1 MKKLF
6 SAVLALVLACSLLT
20 GCTVETQEEKVDSGS
35 NQYYLYYVNKDETK
49 VVKERYQ
56 PEQES
61 AEFMLQ
67 DFTGILNAQEGSGD
81 NLALLPS
88 GVQLVT
94 YRLNESLLELEFNSD
109 YSEMSRAREI
119 LVRAGVA
126 RTFLQIPGVTG
137 IKIFIESEEL
147 KDSKGQAVGV
157 IDGNTFVEMWGS
169 DKDAY
174 RYDTFTLYFTDKTGE
189 HLVAEQ
195 RNVYYKRI
203 LPRERVILE
212 QLAKGPMVKG
222 HYPTIPQETEILGV
236 EVSDDVCYVDFSSA
250 FSDSGIDIP
259 VNTMIYSVV
268 NSLLDTASADKVQIS
283 VEGDTEA
290 TLSDGTSLYIFLAK
304 TQIWSLKRIK
314 VSESQERSVF
324 DDAKTAMYAVS
335 DPDAFHVC
343 YRLGGDSSYTGE
355 SSSGKCGFLD
365 RGASPGNPMWR
376 SDTDHRK

>member
-56 PEQES
+56 LEQES

-109 YSEMSRAREI
+109 YSKMSRAREI

-157 IDGNTFVEMWGS
+157 IDGNPFVEMWGS
-169 DKDAY
+169 EKDAY

-290 TLSDGTSLYIFLAK
+290 TLSDGTSLY
-304 TQIWSLKRIK
+304 SLFSKNTDLVLK
-314 VSESQERSVF
+314 EDQSE
-324 DDAKTAMYAVS
+324 
-335 DPDAFHVC
+335 
-343 YRLGGDSSYTGE
+343 
-355 SSSGKCGFLD
+355 
-365 RGASPGNPMWR
+365 
-376 SDTDHRK
+376 

>member
-203 LPRERVILE
+203 LPRERVFLE

-290 TLSDGTSLYIFLAK
+290 TLSDGTSLY
-304 TQIWSLKRIK
+304 SLFSKNTDLVLK
-314 VSESQERSVF
+314 EDQSE
-324 DDAKTAMYAVS
+324 
-335 DPDAFHVC
+335 
-343 YRLGGDSSYTGE
+343 
-355 SSSGKCGFLD
+355 
-365 RGASPGNPMWR
+365 
-376 SDTDHRK
+376 

>member
-61 AEFMLQ
+61 AEFML
-67 DFTGILNAQEGSGD
+67 NAQEGSGD

-109 YSEMSRAREI
+109 YSKMSRAREI

-290 TLSDGTSLYIFLAK
+290 TLSDGTSLY
-304 TQIWSLKRIK
+304 SLFSKNTDLVLK
-314 VSESQERSVF
+314 EDQSE
-324 DDAKTAMYAVS
+324 
-335 DPDAFHVC
+335 
-343 YRLGGDSSYTGE
+343 
-355 SSSGKCGFLD
+355 
-365 RGASPGNPMWR
+365 
-376 SDTDHRK
+376 

>member
-56 PEQES
+56 LEQES

-109 YSEMSRAREI
+109 YSKMSRAREI

-174 RYDTFTLYFTDKTGE
+174 RYDTFTLYFTDKTGV

-290 TLSDGTSLYIFLAK
+290 TLSDGTSLY
-304 TQIWSLKRIK
+304 SLFSKNTDLVLK
-314 VSESQERSVF
+314 EDQSE
-324 DDAKTAMYAVS
+324 
-335 DPDAFHVC
+335 
-343 YRLGGDSSYTGE
+343 
-355 SSSGKCGFLD
+355 
-365 RGASPGNPMWR
+365 
-376 SDTDHRK
+376 

>member
-56 PEQES
+56 LEQES

-67 DFTGILNAQEGSGD
+67 DFTGILNAQKGSGD

-109 YSEMSRAREI
+109 YSKMSRAREI

-290 TLSDGTSLYIFLAK
+290 TLSDGTSLY
-304 TQIWSLKRIK
+304 SLFSKNTDLVLK
-314 VSESQERSVF
+314 EDQSE
-324 DDAKTAMYAVS
+324 
-335 DPDAFHVC
+335 
-343 YRLGGDSSYTGE
+343 
-355 SSSGKCGFLD
+355 
-365 RGASPGNPMWR
+365 
-376 SDTDHRK
+376 

>member
-94 YRLNESLLELEFNSD
+94 YRLNESLLELEFKSD

-119 LVRAGVA
+119 LVLAGVA

-290 TLSDGTSLYIFLAK
+290 TLSDGTSLY
-304 TQIWSLKRIK
+304 SLFSKNTDLVLK
-314 VSESQERSVF
+314 EDQSE
-324 DDAKTAMYAVS
+324 
-335 DPDAFHVC
+335 
-343 YRLGGDSSYTGE
+343 
-355 SSSGKCGFLD
+355 
-365 RGASPGNPMWR
+365 
-376 SDTDHRK
+376 

>member
-56 PEQES
+56 LEQES

-109 YSEMSRAREI
+109 YSKMSRAREI

-137 IKIFIESEEL
+137 IKIFIESDEL

-290 TLSDGTSLYIFLAK
+290 TLSDGTSLY
-304 TQIWSLKRIK
+304 SLFSKNTDLVLK
-314 VSESQERSVF
+314 EDQSE
-324 DDAKTAMYAVS
+324 
-335 DPDAFHVC
+335 
-343 YRLGGDSSYTGE
+343 
-355 SSSGKCGFLD
+355 
-365 RGASPGNPMWR
+365 
-376 SDTDHRK
+376 

>member
-56 PEQES
+56 LEQES

-189 HLVAEQ
+189 HLVVEQ

-290 TLSDGTSLYIFLAK
+290 TLSDGTSLY
-304 TQIWSLKRIK
+304 SLFSKNTDLVLK
-314 VSESQERSVF
+314 EDQSE
-324 DDAKTAMYAVS
+324 
-335 DPDAFHVC
+335 
-343 YRLGGDSSYTGE
+343 
-355 SSSGKCGFLD
+355 
-365 RGASPGNPMWR
+365 
-376 SDTDHRK
+376 

>member
-56 PEQES
+56 LEQES

-109 YSEMSRAREI
+109 YSKMSRAREI
-119 LVRAGVA
+119 LVRAGVV

-290 TLSDGTSLYIFLAK
+290 TLSDGTSLY
-304 TQIWSLKRIK
+304 SLFSKNTDLVLK
-314 VSESQERSVF
+314 EDQSE
-324 DDAKTAMYAVS
+324 
-335 DPDAFHVC
+335 
-343 YRLGGDSSYTGE
+343 
-355 SSSGKCGFLD
+355 
-365 RGASPGNPMWR
+365 
-376 SDTDHRK
+376 

>member
-1 MKKLF
+1 MKQGHVFLKKLPKQILQYAILLLGAF
-6 SAVLALVLACSLLT
+6 CALVPIVSCVTTAFKND
-20 GCTVETQEEKVDSGS
+20 EEYRTTSVMTLPESWLNFENFKVAWEKADMG
-35 NQYYLYYVNKDETK
+35 K
-49 VVKERYQ
+49 
-56 PEQES
+56 
-61 AEFMLQ
+61 AF
-67 DFTGILNAQEGSGD
+67 LNSF
-81 NLALLPS
+81 L
-88 GVQLVT
+88 
-94 YRLNESLLELEFNSD
+94 
-109 YSEMSRAREI
+109 I

-290 TLSDGTSLYIFLAK
+290 TLSDGTSLY
-304 TQIWSLKRIK
+304 SLFSKNTDLVLK
-314 VSESQERSVF
+314 EDQSE
-324 DDAKTAMYAVS
+324 
-335 DPDAFHVC
+335 
-343 YRLGGDSSYTGE
+343 
-355 SSSGKCGFLD
+355 
-365 RGASPGNPMWR
+365 
-376 SDTDHRK
+376 

>member
-109 YSEMSRAREI
+109 YSKMSRAREI

-137 IKIFIESEEL
+137 IKIFIESDEL

-290 TLSDGTSLYIFLAK
+290 TLSDGTSLY
-304 TQIWSLKRIK
+304 SLFSKNTDLVLK
-314 VSESQERSVF
+314 EDQSE
-324 DDAKTAMYAVS
+324 
-335 DPDAFHVC
+335 
-343 YRLGGDSSYTGE
+343 
-355 SSSGKCGFLD
+355 
-365 RGASPGNPMWR
+365 
-376 SDTDHRK
+376 

>member
-212 QLAKGPMVKG
+212 QLAKG

-290 TLSDGTSLYIFLAK
+290 TLSDGTSLY
-304 TQIWSLKRIK
+304 SLFSKNTDLVLK
-314 VSESQERSVF
+314 EDQSE
-324 DDAKTAMYAVS
+324 
-335 DPDAFHVC
+335 
-343 YRLGGDSSYTGE
+343 
-355 SSSGKCGFLD
+355 
-365 RGASPGNPMWR
+365 
-376 SDTDHRK
+376 

>member
-56 PEQES
+56 LEQES

-109 YSEMSRAREI
+109 YSKMSRAREI

-212 QLAKGPMVKG
+212 QLAKGPMLKG

-290 TLSDGTSLYIFLAK
+290 TLSDGTSLY
-304 TQIWSLKRIK
+304 SLFSKNTDLVLK
-314 VSESQERSVF
+314 EDQSE
-324 DDAKTAMYAVS
+324 
-335 DPDAFHVC
+335 
-343 YRLGGDSSYTGE
+343 
-355 SSSGKCGFLD
+355 
-365 RGASPGNPMWR
+365 
-376 SDTDHRK
+376 

>member
-56 PEQES
+56 LEQES

-109 YSEMSRAREI
+109 YSKMSRAREI

-195 RNVYYKRI
+195 QNVYYKRI

-290 TLSDGTSLYIFLAK
+290 TLSDGTSLY
-304 TQIWSLKRIK
+304 SLFSKNTDLVLK
-314 VSESQERSVF
+314 EDQSE
-324 DDAKTAMYAVS
+324 
-335 DPDAFHVC
+335 
-343 YRLGGDSSYTGE
+343 
-355 SSSGKCGFLD
+355 
-365 RGASPGNPMWR
+365 
-376 SDTDHRK
+376 

>member
-56 PEQES
+56 LEQES

-109 YSEMSRAREI
+109 YSKMSRAREI

-268 NSLLDTASADKVQIS
+268 NSLLDIASADKVQIS

-290 TLSDGTSLYIFLAK
+290 TLSDGTSLY
-304 TQIWSLKRIK
+304 SLFSKNTDLVLK
-314 VSESQERSVF
+314 EDQSE
-324 DDAKTAMYAVS
+324 
-335 DPDAFHVC
+335 
-343 YRLGGDSSYTGE
+343 
-355 SSSGKCGFLD
+355 
-365 RGASPGNPMWR
+365 
-376 SDTDHRK
+376 

>member
-119 LVRAGVA
+119 LVRSGVA

-189 HLVAEQ
+189 HLVVEQ

-290 TLSDGTSLYIFLAK
+290 TLSDGTSLY
-304 TQIWSLKRIK
+304 SLFSKNTDLVLK
-314 VSESQERSVF
+314 EDQSE
-324 DDAKTAMYAVS
+324 
-335 DPDAFHVC
+335 
-343 YRLGGDSSYTGE
+343 
-355 SSSGKCGFLD
+355 
-365 RGASPGNPMWR
+365 
-376 SDTDHRK
+376 

>member
-49 VVKERYQ
+49 VVKERYW

-61 AEFMLQ
+61 AEFMLK
-67 DFTGILNAQEGSGD
+67 DLTGILNAQEGNGE
-81 NLALLPS
+81 NLALLPT
-88 GVQLVT
+88 GVQLET
-94 YRLNESLLELEFNSD
+94 YRLNESLLELEFSSE
-109 YSEMSRAREI
+109 YSEISRTREI

-126 RTFLQIPGVTG
+126 RTFLQIPGITG
-137 IKIFIESEEL
+137 IKIFIGNEEL
-147 KDSKGQAVGV
+147 TDSKGQAVGV
-157 IDGNTFVEMWGS
+157 INGNTFVEMWGS

-236 EVSDDVCYVDFSSA
+236 EVSDEVCYVDFSSA
-250 FSDSGIDIP
+250 FSNSGIDIP

-283 VEGDTEA
+283 VEGDSEA
-290 TLSDGTSLYIFLAK
+290 VLSDGTSLYNLFGKNTDLI
-304 TQIWSLKRIK
+304 LK
-314 VSESQERSVF
+314 EE
-324 DDAKTAMYAVS
+324 
-335 DPDAFHVC
+335 
-343 YRLGGDSSYTGE
+343 
-355 SSSGKCGFLD
+355 
-365 RGASPGNPMWR
+365 
-376 SDTDHRK
+376 

>member
-1 MKKLF
+1 MKKF
-6 SAVLALVLACSLLT
+6 FRTVIAVIMACSLLS
-20 GCTVETQEEKVDSGS
+20 GCSIEVQNEKTSSVG
-35 NQYYLYYVNKDETK
+35 NQYYLYYLNKEETK
-49 VVKERYQ
+49 VEKVSYQ

-67 DFTGILNAQEGSGD
+67 DLTSILNKQEANGEKQP
-81 NLALLPS
+81 LLPP

-94 YRLNESLLELEFNSD
+94 YRLNEALLELEFNSE
-109 YSEMSRAREI
+109 YSSISRTREI

-137 IKIFIESEEL
+137 VKFFIGNQEL
-147 KDSKGQAVGV
+147 TDSKGQAVGV
-157 IDGNTFVEMWGS
+157 IDGKTFVEMWGS

-222 HYPTIPQETEILGV
+222 HYPTIPQDTDILGV
-236 EVSDDVCYVDFSSA
+236 EVSDNVCYVDFSSA
-250 FSDSGIDIP
+250 FSDSNVDIP

-268 NSLLDTASADKVQIS
+268 NSLLDTTSADKVQLS
-283 VEGDTEA
+283 VEGKDEV
-290 TLSDGTSLYIFLAK
+290 TLSDGTSLYNLFEKNTDLILEEEQ
-304 TQIWSLKRIK
+304 T
-314 VSESQERSVF
+314 
-324 DDAKTAMYAVS
+324 DN
-335 DPDAFHVC
+335 
-343 YRLGGDSSYTGE
+343 
-355 SSSGKCGFLD
+355 
-365 RGASPGNPMWR
+365 NP
-376 SDTDHRK
+376 

>member
-20 GCTVETQEEKVDSGS
+20 GCTVETQEEKVDIGS

-189 HLVAEQ
+189 HLVVEQ

-290 TLSDGTSLYIFLAK
+290 TLSDGTSLY
-304 TQIWSLKRIK
+304 SLFSKNTDLVLK
-314 VSESQERSVF
+314 EDQSE
-324 DDAKTAMYAVS
+324 
-335 DPDAFHVC
+335 
-343 YRLGGDSSYTGE
+343 
-355 SSSGKCGFLD
+355 
-365 RGASPGNPMWR
+365 
-376 SDTDHRK
+376 

>member
-1 MKKLF
+1 M
-6 SAVLALVLACSLLT
+6 
-20 GCTVETQEEKVDSGS
+20 DSGS

-290 TLSDGTSLYIFLAK
+290 TLSDGTSLY
-304 TQIWSLKRIK
+304 SLFSKNTDLVLK
-314 VSESQERSVF
+314 EDQSE
-324 DDAKTAMYAVS
+324 
-335 DPDAFHVC
+335 
-343 YRLGGDSSYTGE
+343 
-355 SSSGKCGFLD
+355 
-365 RGASPGNPMWR
+365 
-376 SDTDHRK
+376 

>member
-56 PEQES
+56 LEQES

-109 YSEMSRAREI
+109 YSKMSRAREI

-222 HYPTIPQETEILGV
+222 HYPTSPQETEILGV

-290 TLSDGTSLYIFLAK
+290 TLSDGTSLY
-304 TQIWSLKRIK
+304 SLFSKNTDLVLK
-314 VSESQERSVF
+314 EDQSE
-324 DDAKTAMYAVS
+324 
-335 DPDAFHVC
+335 
-343 YRLGGDSSYTGE
+343 
-355 SSSGKCGFLD
+355 
-365 RGASPGNPMWR
+365 
-376 SDTDHRK
+376 

>member
-6 SAVLALVLACSLLT
+6 SAVLALALACSLLT

-290 TLSDGTSLYIFLAK
+290 TLSDGTSLY
-304 TQIWSLKRIK
+304 SLFSKNTDLVLK
-314 VSESQERSVF
+314 EDQSE
-324 DDAKTAMYAVS
+324 
-335 DPDAFHVC
+335 
-343 YRLGGDSSYTGE
+343 
-355 SSSGKCGFLD
+355 
-365 RGASPGNPMWR
+365 
-376 SDTDHRK
+376 

>member
-56 PEQES
+56 LEQES

-67 DFTGILNAQEGSGD
+67 DFTGILNAQEGSGY

-109 YSEMSRAREI
+109 YSKMSRAREI

-290 TLSDGTSLYIFLAK
+290 TLSDGTSLY
-304 TQIWSLKRIK
+304 SLFSKNTDLVLK
-314 VSESQERSVF
+314 EDQSE
-324 DDAKTAMYAVS
+324 
-335 DPDAFHVC
+335 
-343 YRLGGDSSYTGE
+343 
-355 SSSGKCGFLD
+355 
-365 RGASPGNPMWR
+365 
-376 SDTDHRK
+376 

>member
-119 LVRAGVA
+119 LVRAGVV

-290 TLSDGTSLYIFLAK
+290 TLSDGTSIY
-304 TQIWSLKRIK
+304 SLFSKNTDLVLK
-314 VSESQERSVF
+314 EDQSE
-324 DDAKTAMYAVS
+324 
-335 DPDAFHVC
+335 
-343 YRLGGDSSYTGE
+343 
-355 SSSGKCGFLD
+355 
-365 RGASPGNPMWR
+365 
-376 SDTDHRK
+376 

>member
-49 VVKERYQ
+49 VIKERYQ

-189 HLVAEQ
+189 HLVVEQ

-290 TLSDGTSLYIFLAK
+290 TLSDGTSLY
-304 TQIWSLKRIK
+304 SLFSKNTDLVLK
-314 VSESQERSVF
+314 EDQSE
-324 DDAKTAMYAVS
+324 
-335 DPDAFHVC
+335 
-343 YRLGGDSSYTGE
+343 
-355 SSSGKCGFLD
+355 
-365 RGASPGNPMWR
+365 
-376 SDTDHRK
+376 

>member
-109 YSEMSRAREI
+109 YSKMSRAREI

-203 LPRERVILE
+203 LPRERVNME
-212 QLAKGPMVKG
+212 QLAKGPMEKR

-290 TLSDGTSLYIFLAK
+290 TLSDGTSLY
-304 TQIWSLKRIK
+304 SLFSKNTDLVLK
-314 VSESQERSVF
+314 EDQSE
-324 DDAKTAMYAVS
+324 
-335 DPDAFHVC
+335 
-343 YRLGGDSSYTGE
+343 
-355 SSSGKCGFLD
+355 
-365 RGASPGNPMWR
+365 
-376 SDTDHRK
+376 

>member
-56 PEQES
+56 LEQES

-109 YSEMSRAREI
+109 YSKMSRAREI

-126 RTFLQIPGVTG
+126 RTFLQIPGVTA

-290 TLSDGTSLYIFLAK
+290 TLSDGTSLY
-304 TQIWSLKRIK
+304 SLFSKNTDLVLK
-314 VSESQERSVF
+314 EDQSE
-324 DDAKTAMYAVS
+324 
-335 DPDAFHVC
+335 
-343 YRLGGDSSYTGE
+343 
-355 SSSGKCGFLD
+355 
-365 RGASPGNPMWR
+365 
-376 SDTDHRK
+376 

>member
-56 PEQES
+56 LEQES

-109 YSEMSRAREI
+109 YSKMSRAREI
-119 LVRAGVA
+119 LVRARVA

-290 TLSDGTSLYIFLAK
+290 TLSDGTSLY
-304 TQIWSLKRIK
+304 SLFSKNTDLVLK
-314 VSESQERSVF
+314 EDQSE
-324 DDAKTAMYAVS
+324 
-335 DPDAFHVC
+335 
-343 YRLGGDSSYTGE
+343 
-355 SSSGKCGFLD
+355 
-365 RGASPGNPMWR
+365 
-376 SDTDHRK
+376 

>member
-157 IDGNTFVEMWGS
+157 IDGNTFVEMWGA

-290 TLSDGTSLYIFLAK
+290 TLSDGTSLY
-304 TQIWSLKRIK
+304 SLFSKNTDLVLK
-314 VSESQERSVF
+314 EDQSE
-324 DDAKTAMYAVS
+324 
-335 DPDAFHVC
+335 
-343 YRLGGDSSYTGE
+343 
-355 SSSGKCGFLD
+355 
-365 RGASPGNPMWR
+365 
-376 SDTDHRK
+376 

>member
-67 DFTGILNAQEGSGD
+67 DFTSILNAQEGSGD

-119 LVRAGVA
+119 LVRAGVV

-290 TLSDGTSLYIFLAK
+290 TLSDGTSLY
-304 TQIWSLKRIK
+304 SLFSKNTDLVLK
-314 VSESQERSVF
+314 EDQSE
-324 DDAKTAMYAVS
+324 
-335 DPDAFHVC
+335 
-343 YRLGGDSSYTGE
+343 
-355 SSSGKCGFLD
+355 
-365 RGASPGNPMWR
+365 
-376 SDTDHRK
+376 